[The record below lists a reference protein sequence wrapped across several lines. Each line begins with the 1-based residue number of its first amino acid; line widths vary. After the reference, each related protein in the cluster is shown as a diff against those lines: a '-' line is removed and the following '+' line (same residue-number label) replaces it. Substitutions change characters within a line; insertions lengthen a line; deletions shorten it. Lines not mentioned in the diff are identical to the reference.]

1 MIPIPS
7 GTQIW
12 VACGATDMR
21 RGFDGLAMMVQDVL
35 KRQCGRS
42 GRYEWPQSP
51 VGRRKPPRIP
61 TAEAGTLPHPRC
73 AKCQRPAREGDRR
86 ARQRGWECNLLS
98 LSARRPGRFAQRA
111 LFWKRAP
118 LLRTVGT
125 VVLLLEPH
133 QTPVAILWQF
143 SVRLPPL
150 KWPKRYEPVVRELCQ
165 PYLSGGTVGA
175 PFSRLHPSPNFT

>member
-51 VGRRKPPRIP
+51 VNRRKPPRIP

-86 ARQRGWECNLLS
+86 ARQRGWESNLLS
-98 LSARRPGRFAQRA
+98 LSAQRPGRSAQRA
-111 LFWKRAP
+111 LYWNRAP

-125 VVLLLEPH
+125 IVLLVENASNPSGDLMA
-133 QTPVAILWQF
+133 VLG
-143 SVRLPPL
+143 SLPSSQMS
-150 KWPKRYEPVVRELCQ
+150 K
-165 PYLSGGTVGA
+165 TI
-175 PFSRLHPSPNFT
+175 